1 MQYILIYI
9 IHEYFFWNFILR
21 EHSFIQFVT
30 ERGIANY
37 GDCITQEKDITFYP
51 DDRRKY
57 LETYFIFFDSANSG
71 KYASAVI

>member
-9 IHEYFFWNFILR
+9 THKYFFWNFILHETFFYTSYNRR
-21 EHSFIQFVT
+21 ESIKY
-30 ERGIANY
+30 E
-37 GDCITQEKDITFYP
+37 DCITQEKDITFYP

-57 LETYFIFFDSANSG
+57 LETYFIFFYSANSG